1 MNNINDQ
8 NGNEN
13 INYLLKFS
21 HVILKKIINIVK
33 KLFLF
38 RKIQKVFSFWKKVFF
53 ILENSIFIL
62 KKNRIFSYEI
72 KFFRNG
78 EGMFIFLQRNNNFQL

>member
-38 RKIQKVFSFWKKVFF
+38 RKIKKVFSFWKKKYFSFWKIVFSF
-53 ILENSIFIL
+53 
-62 KKNRIFSYEI
+62 
-72 KFFRNG
+72 
-78 EGMFIFLQRNNNFQL
+78 

>member
-21 HVILKKIINIVK
+21 HVILEKIIYIVK
-33 KLFLF
+33 KLFF
-38 RKIQKVFSFWKKVFF
+38 IQENKKKYFHSGKKKYFSFWKIVFSF
-53 ILENSIFIL
+53 
-62 KKNRIFSYEI
+62 
-72 KFFRNG
+72 
-78 EGMFIFLQRNNNFQL
+78 

>member
-33 KLFLF
+33 KLFF
-38 RKIQKVFSFWKKVFF
+38 IQENKK
-53 ILENSIFIL
+53 SIFIL
-62 KKNRIFSYEI
+62 EKKSIFHSG
-72 KFFRNG
+72 K
-78 EGMFIFLQRNNNFQL
+78 

>member
-21 HVILKKIINIVK
+21 HVILKKIISIVK

-38 RKIQKVFSFWKKVFF
+38 RKIKKKYFHSGKKVFF
-53 ILENSIFIL
+53 IL
-62 KKNRIFSYEI
+62 
-72 KFFRNG
+72 
-78 EGMFIFLQRNNNFQL
+78 